1 MKKDAADAKR
11 RKVAHKTTDIFSG
24 ITGKRLVLKEAK
36 TPYTDGKNIGI
47 PFDDPMYYQ
56 HLEHEIA
63 HNLFESDPLAHGMFV
78 KEYTERISKIM
89 EKSGSPIS
97 ENNLAL
103 LKHGLSRIIGIT
115 EDHRVNSLWGLLY
128 PGSFKI
134 IKEQDRELTSAI
146 QPHEGVCNM
155 YMYLEGGWD
164 PEDGV
169 LSRFQPFMEEAL
181 DKVECRGFEATL
193 MVSKWLVANLVSELI
208 RKDKGEDTPERP
220 DPNSGQGGSGG
231 QGDQNQGDGL
241 WTPPKVDATP
251 QERAEALQQL
261 IEALGQLPK
270 NASDKVSDVREPDT
284 KGRGETRK
292 AADKVS
298 DALKLD
304 IHNPDDVSKCLG
316 QSAKQMSDV
325 VDNAKKSLA
334 DGSQSVDGW
343 LRKDIDAKVV
353 FLDVRAKD
361 IDKDHAEFLPE
372 DANAVKRLRAVFN
385 RVMGRRKY
393 VLEDQGLSIDVSSY
407 IEHRATGRPTPCYKQ
422 ESRGRGFQALVLV
435 DRSSSMCGDKKAQSE
450 RACRILAR
458 ALKYP
463 FVDLR
468 IWGWNSQENG
478 QIAISR
484 FDPNLEVFDS
494 PKSRVTGTTPL
505 HLAVQVGA
513 RFMEMGNESKYLIV
527 TTDGQPVFT
536 GLNGEWYSNE
546 WLSDKTRDEVRTART
561 KGINVTGVIIGD
573 AIDSK
578 SMSQMFGKKHWS
590 RMSEKRLGEDLV
602 KLVATS
608 FMDYLKRG

>member
-1 MKKDAADAKR
+1 MKKDAADTKR
-11 RKVAHKTTDIFSG
+11 RKVAHKTADIFSG
-24 ITGKRLVLKEAK
+24 ITGKRLVLKDAK

-47 PFDDPMYYQ
+47 PFEDPMYYQ

-63 HNLFESDPLAHGMFV
+63 HVLFESDPLAHGMFIA
-78 KEYTERISKIM
+78 EYTERISKIM

-97 ENNLAL
+97 EDNLAL

-134 IKEQDRELTSAI
+134 IKEQDYELTAGI

-155 YMYLEGGWD
+155 YMYMEGGWS
-164 PEDGV
+164 PVDGP
-169 LSRFQPFMEEAL
+169 LSRFEPYMQEAL

-193 MVSKWLVANLVSELI
+193 MVSKWLVANLVSEFI
-208 RKDKGEDTPERP
+208 RENKGEESPKRPEP
-220 DPNSGQGGSGG
+220 PKGAGDKSAGG
-231 QGDQNQGDGL
+231 QGADEGL

-261 IEALGQLPK
+261 IEALGNLPK
-270 NASDKVSDVREPDT
+270 SASDKINDVREPET

-292 AADKVS
+292 AADTVS

-304 IHNPDDVSKCLG
+304 IHNTDDVSKCLG

-325 VDNAKKSLA
+325 IDKAKKSLA

-361 IDKDHAEFLPE
+361 VEEGNVDFLPE

-393 VLEDQGLSIDVSSY
+393 ILEDQGLSIDVASY
-407 IEHRATGRPTPCYKQ
+407 IEHKATGRSMPCYKQ

-435 DRSSSMCGDKKAQSE
+435 DRSSSMHGGKKAQSE

-478 QIAISR
+478 QITISR
-484 FDPNLEVFDS
+484 FDPDLEVFDS
-494 PKSRVTGTTPL
+494 AKSRVKGTTPL

-513 RFMEMGNESKYLIV
+513 RYMEMGNESKYLIV

-546 WLSDKTRDEVRTART
+546 WLSEKTRDEVRAART

-573 AIDSK
+573 AIDNR
-578 SMSQMFGKKHWS
+578 SMSNMFGKKHWS